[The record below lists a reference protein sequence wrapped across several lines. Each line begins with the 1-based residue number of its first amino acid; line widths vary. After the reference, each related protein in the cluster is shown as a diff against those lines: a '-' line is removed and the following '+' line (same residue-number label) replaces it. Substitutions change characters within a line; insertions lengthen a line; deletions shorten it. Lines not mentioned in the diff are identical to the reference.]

1 MQPSKRISIMK
12 SLVLR
17 FLCVKHFLLLIMHGI
32 RGFGDD
38 MLVQPALHLQL
49 CNFAHAQEKPFKIC
63 PSLTATT
70 VDTETPFF
78 VNITQGSA
86 EQ

>member
-1 MQPSKRISIMK
+1 MK

-32 RGFGDD
+32 RGFCDD
-38 MLVQPALHLQL
+38 MLARPALLLQL
-49 CNFAHAQEKPFKIC
+49 CNFAQAQEKPFKIC

-70 VDTETPFF
+70 ADTETPFF
-78 VNITQGSA
+78 VNIIQGPA